1 MKDPL
6 NPNPSA
12 QGDAIA
18 VTIPLADDSKAS
30 PIHVTNAMDCD
41 APERPLELEKKADDK
56 SSRVITVDDSKSD
69 KPLELKKMADD
80 ESAVVIN
87 ADATSGSKK
96 QKKRKNKKTSK
107 GTQKATSRPLTMP
120 VSAKDALMVLN
131 ELKGVTID
139 KMEVKRKHD
148 GPIMAYIVVNS
159 KKYKGKGSSLA
170 SARNAACEKA
180 LQGILTTKMKAV
192 LDEPENSSGSDE
204 DDLLGKMASFAVHKL
219 AEEWKSN
226 DIDVAAMYN
235 DLKKKLTPGVDPKA
249 SSPGKPLPKSWK
261 NMDPWMVLTYMRPQ
275 IKFKVSG
282 STGTN
287 QNKTVSMT
295 VRVDNCE
302 FNADGPSK
310 KVARYKLTALV
321 CNKLFGT
328 EYPQK

>member
-1 MKDPL
+1 M
-6 NPNPSA
+6 
-12 QGDAIA
+12 
-18 VTIPLADDSKAS
+18 
-30 PIHVTNAMDCD
+30 
-41 APERPLELEKKADDK
+41 ADDK
-56 SSRVITVDDSKSD
+56 
-69 KPLELKKMADD
+69 
-80 ESAVVIN
+80 SAVVIN
-87 ADATSGSKK
+87 AAATSGSKK
-96 QKKRKNKKTSK
+96 QKKKKNKGRSK

-148 GPIMAYIVVNS
+148 GIIMAYIVVNS
-159 KKYKGKGSSLA
+159 KKYEGKGSSLA

-192 LDEPENSSGSDE
+192 LDQPENSSGSDE
-204 DDLLGKMASFAVHKL
+204 DDLLGKMASYAVHKL

-226 DIDVAAMYN
+226 DIDVAAVYN

-261 NMDPWMVLTYMRPQ
+261 NMDPCMVLTYMRPQ
-275 IKFKVSG
+275 INFKVSG

-287 QNKTVSMT
+287 QNKTFSMT
-295 VRVDNCE
+295 ARVDNCE

-310 KVARYKLTALV
+310 TVARYKLNALV